1 MFSFSLICASRLNY
15 SGKLFS
21 LAWDL
26 NRSFLDK
33 RLYEKDLKLHVAEKK
48 IPFVN
53 ESGERITPKTPN
65 GIKLEKFVFDVF
77 PFST

>member
-1 MFSFSLICASRLNY
+1 MQVSWEIALFRMIFLNKSF
-15 SGKLFS
+15 
-21 LAWDL
+21 
-26 NRSFLDK
+26 FLYI

-53 ESGERITPKTPN
+53 ENGERITPKTPN

>member
-1 MFSFSLICASRLNY
+1 MQVSWEIALFRIIFLNKSF
-15 SGKLFS
+15 
-21 LAWDL
+21 
-26 NRSFLDK
+26 FLYK

-53 ESGERITPKTPN
+53 ENGERITPKTPN